1 MRQCCLFLIIFSVL
15 CFSACDSA
23 EKKSNEKYYLPDAGG
38 ELGEMLVVMDSA
50 KWSGALGKSIKG
62 TFAASVPGLPQD
74 EPFYALKPIL
84 PSKFNS
90 VLRSAKNILIVLS
103 LEGNSKESKEVRK
116 EFSQES
122 LQRIESDTALFMVS
136 RQDENAKGQEIV
148 YLFAKDDATLI
159 NHINNNSA
167 RLLNHFN
174 KIEAKRTA
182 EKIFASTSKGVME
195 KLKNDHKF
203 SIKIPFGYEM
213 PINGKNFV
221 WLRYWDQE
229 YEKNI
234 FIHYVPYTSDEIFK
248 SKDMV
253 PFREGI
259 TETYIRDIEKPQIY
273 LTFQPEMPFVVT
285 EVNFNNKFALETRG
299 LWKLSD
305 SSAGGPF
312 LSYTFADE
320 KSNRLYYIE
329 GYAYA
334 PSMDK
339 YKFIHELST
348 ILWTFES
355 EVSSSSN

>member
-1 MRQCCLFLIIFSVL
+1 MKLHYFYIILTVIL
-15 CFSACDSA
+15 CYTTCESP
-23 EKKSNEKYYLPDAGG
+23 EKKSDEKYYLPDAGG
-38 ELGEMLVVMDSA
+38 EVGEMLVVIDPD
-50 KWSGALGKSIKG
+50 KWSGSLGKALKN

-74 EPFYALKPIL
+74 EPFYALKPII
-84 PSKFNS
+84 PSKFNN
-90 VLRSAKNILIVLS
+90 VLRTAKNIIIVMTLD
-103 LEGNSKESKEVRK
+103 GNSKESRAVKK
-116 EFSQES
+116 EFSPES
-122 LQRIESDTALFMVS
+122 LARINSDTVLFMVS

-159 NHINNNSA
+159 NHINENYD

-174 KIEAKRTA
+174 RIESNRIA
-182 EKIFASTSKGVME
+182 EKLFSRTSKGVME
-195 KLKNDHKF
+195 MLKSDHNF
-203 SIKIPFGYEM
+203 SLQVPFGYE
-213 PINGKNFV
+213 ISKNGKNFI

-248 SKDMV
+248 TKDMV
-253 PFREGI
+253 PFREKI

-273 LTFQPEMPFVVT
+273 LTFQPEMPFSIS
-285 EVNFNNKFALETRG
+285 EVNYNNKFAIETRG

-312 LSYTFADE
+312 LSYTFADD
-320 KSNRLYYIE
+320 KSNRLFYVE

-339 YKFIHELST
+339 YKFIQELYT
-348 ILWTFES
+348 ILWTFEPKA
-355 EVSSSSN
+355 NDNIN